1 MNQDSS
7 EIFGKRKMKEKK
19 YRKVRIRYLHFSVP
33 IWVYE
38 DERKRNLKMR
48 EVRKK
53 NEKGRKR

>member
-1 MNQDSS
+1 
-7 EIFGKRKMKEKK
+7 MKYLDRDKWKKK

-53 NEKGRKR
+53 NEKGCKR